1 MVARAAQ
8 GTGCGRRWS
17 ARTCRWYHLR
27 SAREPL
33 SLPPA
38 SNGDGGGSKATLVRA
53 AGLLRWVISTS
64 LVELGQ
70 ANLAR

>member
-1 MVARAAQ
+1 MVAREAQ
-8 GTGCGRRWS
+8 GRAAWRRWS

-38 SNGDGGGSKATLVRA
+38 SNGDGGDSKVTLVRA
-53 AGLLRWVISTS
+53 AGLLRRVISMS
-64 LVELGQ
+64 SVELGQ